1 MLCAASV
8 SNQRRIC
15 SHSAGAFVLNR
26 LSPCL
31 IIWITRPK
39 VNACNLRISNEP
51 CTDKATVRRVELARK
66 RRSAALDVYGECRD
80 SEQKAKRLR
89 ACRQGELRP
98 DRNHNSSKNCDFSL
112 NSRGVDIYAHFLP
125 KIHAAAFPIHAG
137 RESFRPG
144 YHGSRSRSFC
154 RPLRA
159 GGECHL

>member
-31 IIWITRPK
+31 IIWITRIK

-51 CTDKATVRRVELARK
+51 CTDKAAVRRVELARK

-98 DRNHNSSKNCDFSL
+98 DRNHNSSKNCDLRVSNEPCTDKATVRRVEL
-112 NSRGVDIYAHFLP
+112 AR
-125 KIHAAAFPIHAG
+125 K
-137 RESFRPG
+137 R
-144 YHGSRSRSFC
+144 RSVLQPRQGE
-154 RPLRA
+154 LRQM
-159 GGECHL
+159 